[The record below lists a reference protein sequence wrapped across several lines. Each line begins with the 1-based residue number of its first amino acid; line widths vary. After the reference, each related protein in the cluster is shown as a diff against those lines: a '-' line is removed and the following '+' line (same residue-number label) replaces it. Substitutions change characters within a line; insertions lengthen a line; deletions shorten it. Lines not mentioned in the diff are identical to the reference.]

1 MGYYIEVKT
10 APGER
15 VDRAEFLAA
24 LDAEPWVKAERYP
37 GDPDERFP
45 RHSAGTAFLFDAEF
59 VDVPGE
65 KDTGYS
71 AVEMV
76 YRLTWHCDE
85 EQVYEFVRN
94 LADFCRRWHLQ
105 LMCDSYENEVLSYED
120 AAERVS
126 SGYTTNAQSVAEWIS
141 ELKHHLPEG
150 ASIEAPDLDAWHPE
164 NEEE

>member
-1 MGYYIEVKT
+1 MGYYINIRT
-10 APGER
+10 QPGER

-24 LDAEPWVKAERYP
+24 LDAEPWVKPERYP

-45 RHSAGTAFLFDAEF
+45 RHSTDTGVLLDAKF

-71 AVEMV
+71 AVEMM
-76 YRLTWHCDE
+76 YRLTWHGDAE
-85 EQVYEFVRN
+85 RVYEFVSN
-94 LADFCRRWHLQ
+94 LADFCRRWRLQ
-105 LMCDSYENEVLSYED
+105 LMCDSYPNEVLAYED

-126 SGYTTNAQSVAEWIS
+126 SGYAANAQSVRKLIGDVKS
-141 ELKHHLPEG
+141 VPPEG
-150 ASIEAPDLDAWHPE
+150 AYGQELDFDAWHPE